1 MHELYVLPYVGSKR
15 RMVND
20 IQMLAPTDANE
31 MYEVCGGLG
40 AYIINKHRFFEKA
53 IYNELNPQVFNL
65 MEVVK
70 NRVDELTDRIMLTDS
85 NEDEFMQA
93 LERIKDEGSDDV
105 QRALDFVTLQVNSY
119 NNNRESFMAKDRGI
133 NWKRSTRRRLYTVS
147 EELQSIELVS
157 KDCFDILRE
166 QRENKNAFI
175 MMDLPYPF
183 DSQRVAKKLYK
194 DHDWDDQ
201 LHQKAYSVLEKMN
214 GDHGCKVMV
223 CSYRSDLY
231 DKLIDTGYWQR
242 IEVKDMQSSAGGK
255 GKRRNRRMEC
265 VYINYTSV
273 SPLAKMKYSMD

>member
-15 RMVND
+15 RMVHD
-20 IQMLAPTDANE
+20 IQMLAPVDANE
-31 MYEVCGGLG
+31 LYEVCGGLG
-40 AYIINKHRFFEKA
+40 AYIINKHRFFDRA
-53 IYNELNPQVFNL
+53 VYNELNPQVFN
-65 MEVVK
+65 MMSVVK
-70 NRVDELTDRIMLTDS
+70 SRVDELCDRIMLTD
-85 NEDEFMQA
+85 NTEDEFNQA

-119 NNNRESFMAKDRGI
+119 NNNRESYMAKDRGI

-147 EELQSIELVS
+147 EELQGIELVS
-157 KDCFDILRE
+157 RDCFDILRDQE
-166 QRENKNAFI
+166 DNTNAFI
-175 MMDLPYPF
+175 MLDLPYPF

-194 DHDWDDQ
+194 DHDWDDE
-201 LHQKAYSVLEKMN
+201 LHEKAYSILEEMN
-214 GDHGCKVMV
+214 GDTGCKVMV

-255 GKRRNRRMEC
+255 GKKRNRRMEC

>member
-20 IQMLAPTDANE
+20 IQMLAPVDANE
-31 MYEVCGGLG
+31 LYEVCGGLG
-40 AYIINKHRFFEKA
+40 AYIINKHRCFDRA
-53 IYNELNPQVFNL
+53 VYNELNPQVFNL

-85 NEDEFMQA
+85 DEDEFNRA
-93 LERIKDEGSDDV
+93 LERIQDEGSDDV
-105 QRALDFVTLQVNSY
+105 QRALDFVTLQANSY
-119 NNNRESFMAKDRGI
+119 NNNRESYVEKIRDLR
-133 NWKRSTRRRLYTVS
+133 WRRSTRRRLKAVS
-147 EELQSIELVS
+147 EELQGIELVS
-157 KDCFDILRE
+157 RDCFDILKD
-166 QRENKNAFI
+166 QKDNTNAFI

-194 DHDWDDQ
+194 DHDWGDE
-201 LHQKAYSVLEKMN
+201 LHQKAYSILEKMN
-214 GDHGCKVMV
+214 GDVGCKVMV

-255 GKRRNRRMEC
+255 GKKRNRRMEC
-265 VYINYTSV
+265 VYINYS
-273 SPLAKMKYSMD
+273 SLSHIAKMHYSID

>member
-20 IQMLAPTDANE
+20 IQMLAPVDAKE
-31 MYEVCGGLG
+31 LYEVCGGLG
-40 AYIINKHRFFEKA
+40 AYIINKHRFFGRA
-53 IYNELNPQVFNL
+53 VYNELNPQVFN
-65 MEVVK
+65 MMSVVK
-70 NRVDELTDRIMLTDS
+70 SRVDELCDRIMLTD
-85 NEDEFMQA
+85 NTEDEFMQA
-93 LERIKDEGSDDV
+93 LERIKDEGSDEI

-119 NNNRESFMAKDRGI
+119 NNNRESYMPKDRGI
-133 NWKRSTRRRLYTVS
+133 TWKRSTRKRLYTVS

-157 KDCFDILRE
+157 KDCFDIMRE

-201 LHQKAYSVLEKMN
+201 LHQKAYSMLEKMN
-214 GDHGCKVMV
+214 GDHVCKVMV

-255 GKRRNRRMEC
+255 GEKRNRRMEC

>member
-1 MHELYVLPYVGSKR
+1 VRELYVLPYVGSKR
-15 RMVND
+15 RMVHD
-20 IQMLAPTDANE
+20 IQMLSPVDANE
-31 MYEVCGGLG
+31 LYEVCGGLG
-40 AYIINKHRFFEKA
+40 AYIINKHRFFGRA
-53 IYNELNPQVFNL
+53 VYNELNPQVFN
-65 MEVVK
+65 MMSVVK
-70 NRVDELTDRIMLTDS
+70 SRVDELCDRIMLTD
-85 NEDEFMQA
+85 NTEDEFNQA
-93 LERIKDEGSDDV
+93 LERIQDEGSDDV

-119 NNNRESFMAKDRGI
+119 NNNRESYVDKDRGI
-133 NWKRSTRRRLYTVS
+133 EWRRATRRRLKTVS

-194 DHDWDDQ
+194 DHDWDDE
-201 LHQKAYSVLEKMN
+201 LHEKAYSMLEKMN

-255 GKRRNRRMEC
+255 GKKRNRRMEC

-273 SPLAKMKYSMD
+273 SPIAKRHYSMD